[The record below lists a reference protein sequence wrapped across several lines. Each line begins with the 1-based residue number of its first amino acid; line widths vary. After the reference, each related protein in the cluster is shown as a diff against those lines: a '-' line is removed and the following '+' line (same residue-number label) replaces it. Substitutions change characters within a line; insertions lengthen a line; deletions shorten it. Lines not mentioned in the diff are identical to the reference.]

1 MLVKMKPSLARTAL
15 AGVTG
20 FVALVLA
27 LFLTF
32 AKFGGSQRGQTG
44 VLFDPATQSPKL
56 IAVWKEMS
64 PLPLLI
70 EAPAVIFAGYLAF
83 AIGHAFLF
91 RSVRAA
97 WPPGIAHRGLRM
109 ALIIWSSSAFFEL
122 QGPVNL
128 FHQPARPFAIA
139 LTFWAIAAL
148 AEAFA
153 IVAVIERDRATVMR
167 ASARSS
173 SSGAMER

>member
-1 MLVKMKPSLARTAL
+1 MPTKTKPGLARTAL
-15 AGVTG
+15 GGVAG
-20 FVALVLA
+20 FVAFVLA

-32 AKFGGSQRGQTG
+32 AKLGGSQQGRTG
-44 VLFDPATQSPKL
+44 LLFDPATQSTKL
-56 IAVWKEMS
+56 IAVWKEIR
-64 PLPLLI
+64 PLPLMI
-70 EAPAVIFAGYLAF
+70 EAPAIIFAGYLAF

-109 ALIIWSSSAFFEL
+109 ALIIWSSAVFFEL

-128 FHQPARPFAIA
+128 FHQPPRPFAIA
-139 LTFWAIAAL
+139 LTFWAIAAM

-153 IVAVIERDRATVMR
+153 IVAVVERAGTTAMR
-167 ASARSS
+167 APPR
-173 SSGAMER
+173 SGAGVER